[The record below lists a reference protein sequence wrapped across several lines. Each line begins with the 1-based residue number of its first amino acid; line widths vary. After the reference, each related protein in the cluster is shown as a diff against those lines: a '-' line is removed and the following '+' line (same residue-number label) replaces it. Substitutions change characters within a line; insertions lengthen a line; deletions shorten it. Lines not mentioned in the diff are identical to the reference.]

1 MKTFLATCLL
11 ASFLVVVGCYDPQ
24 AQDSKI
30 VQEVE
35 AAGAGNLSTFNY
47 QGLALWLADRPALTR
62 KVYAECVP
70 ISRTAA
76 ANWNTTAEGTVCHAA
91 ATVLPPPNLT
101 ADTRA
106 W

>member
-1 MKTFLATCLL
+1 MKPFLAICSLT
-11 ASFLVVVGCYDPQ
+11 SFLVLVGCYDPH